1 MVSARERTFL
11 CRPEQALSALHLLV
25 CWAQHLSLQSLHW
38 STGHTAHTAR
48 GSCCCLFWLE
58 ILQPRR
64 QEKSHVS
71 IIRAAAIPLIN
82 RQGVSSQGTR
92 PRAGTGGRAGYK
104 YFASCKSR
112 VAGKHE
118 SVSLLNLAHL
128 SGTTFPRCRPHRS
141 ATVLRPCPPANAG
154 SSVAHPEAY
163 PNSSVAWTSFRKQ
176 MVSGLPATWSVHSS
190 ITSIGYLS

>member
-1 MVSARERTFL
+1 MVSAREKTFF

-38 STGHTAHTAR
+38 STGHTAPTAR

-64 QEKSHVS
+64 LERSHVS
-71 IIRAAAIPLIN
+71 IVRAAAIPLIN

-128 SGTTFPRCRPHRS
+128 SGTTFPRCRPHRT
-141 ATVLRPCPPANAG
+141 ATVLRPCAPRSFSLFSLGHQLRIQKPIRIAVSLGQASG
-154 SSVAHPEAY
+154 SKWFQVCRQHGVY
-163 PNSSVAWTSFRKQ
+163 TLV
-176 MVSGLPATWSVHSS
+176 
-190 ITSIGYLS
+190 